1 MKPYKDENGNE
12 KNNFAARFRKAFN
25 ASFTI
30 ISGKYTRGV
39 LLFIEKRWLMWGTLA
54 VSLVLLVYFM
64 RTTPTGLIPDEDTG
78 TIMVSLNT
86 PSGTSLHRTSEIMD
100 QLEENFKQM
109 PEIEYCAA
117 IPGFS
122 FTGSGPSYGMFMI
135 SLKDWGEREKS
146 IVETIYEIYYA
157 AADIPDAQIFA
168 TTPPMIAGYGMSNGF
183 DLYVQDKAGGDVEKF
198 KEVADAF
205 IGELNKRPE
214 IEGIYSQFAVDFPQY
229 MVDVDAAKCE
239 QAGVTPAEVLATL
252 ADYYGGGYISNFNR
266 FSKLYRVM
274 IQASPE
280 YRVTP
285 ESLDRIYVRV
295 GEDMAPLSQFVTLTK
310 TYGPQGLD
318 RFNLYNSITLNGSA
332 AIDYSSGDALHAIE
346 ETAQKFLPRNYGYE
360 FGGISREESGTK
372 NNTIIIFA
380 LCLVLVYL
388 ILSALYESFWLP
400 LAIVISI
407 PCGLMGSF
415 FFAWLI
421 GLENNIYMQTGLIM
435 LIGLLAKTAILLT
448 EYATTRRQSGMGLVS
463 SALNAVKVRLR
474 PILMTALTMIFGL
487 LPLLFATGV
496 GAYGSFSLA
505 TGAVGGMLV
514 GTVVILFLVPGL
526 FVVFQY
532 IQEKFKPIEV
542 TTKNDKL

>member
-1 MKPYKDENGNE
+1 
-12 KNNFAARFRKAFN
+12 
-25 ASFTI
+25 
-30 ISGKYTRGV
+30 
-39 LLFIEKRWLMWGTLA
+39 
-54 VSLVLLVYFM
+54 
-64 RTTPTGLIPDEDTG
+64 
-78 TIMVSLNT
+78 
-86 PSGTSLHRTSEIMD
+86 
-100 QLEENFKQM
+100 
-109 PEIEYCAA
+109 
-117 IPGFS
+117 
-122 FTGSGPSYGMFMI
+122 
-135 SLKDWGEREKS
+135 
-146 IVETIYEIYYA
+146 
-157 AADIPDAQIFA
+157 
-168 TTPPMIAGYGMSNGF
+168 MSNGF

-332 AIDYSSGDALHAIE
+332 AIGYSSGDALHAIE

-463 SALNAVKVRLR
+463 SALNAAKVRLR

>member
-1 MKPYKDENGNE
+1 
-12 KNNFAARFRKAFN
+12 
-25 ASFTI
+25 
-30 ISGKYTRGV
+30 
-39 LLFIEKRWLMWGTLA
+39 MWGTLA

-183 DLYVQDKAGGDVEKF
+183 DLYVQDKAGGNVEKF

-332 AIDYSSGDALHAIE
+332 AIGYSSGDALHAIE

-463 SALNAVKVRLR
+463 SALNAAKVRLR

>member
-1 MKPYKDENGNE
+1 
-12 KNNFAARFRKAFN
+12 
-25 ASFTI
+25 
-30 ISGKYTRGV
+30 
-39 LLFIEKRWLMWGTLA
+39 
-54 VSLVLLVYFM
+54 
-64 RTTPTGLIPDEDTG
+64 
-78 TIMVSLNT
+78 
-86 PSGTSLHRTSEIMD
+86 
-100 QLEENFKQM
+100 
-109 PEIEYCAA
+109 
-117 IPGFS
+117 
-122 FTGSGPSYGMFMI
+122 
-135 SLKDWGEREKS
+135 
-146 IVETIYEIYYA
+146 
-157 AADIPDAQIFA
+157 
-168 TTPPMIAGYGMSNGF
+168 
-183 DLYVQDKAGGDVEKF
+183 
-198 KEVADAF
+198 
-205 IGELNKRPE
+205 
-214 IEGIYSQFAVDFPQY
+214 

-415 FFAWLI
+415 LFCLAHWTGKQYLYADRIDNAYRFA
-421 GLENNIYMQTGLIM
+421 
-435 LIGLLAKTAILLT
+435 
-448 EYATTRRQSGMGLVS
+448 R
-463 SALNAVKVRLR
+463 
-474 PILMTALTMIFGL
+474 
-487 LPLLFATGV
+487 
-496 GAYGSFSLA
+496 
-505 TGAVGGMLV
+505 
-514 GTVVILFLVPGL
+514 
-526 FVVFQY
+526 
-532 IQEKFKPIEV
+532 
-542 TTKNDKL
+542 